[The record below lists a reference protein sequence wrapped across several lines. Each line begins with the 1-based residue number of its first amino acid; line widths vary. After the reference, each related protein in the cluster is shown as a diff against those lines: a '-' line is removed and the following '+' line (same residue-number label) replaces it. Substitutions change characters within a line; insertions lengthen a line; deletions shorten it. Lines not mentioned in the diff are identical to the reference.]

1 MSVRRRRCAQA
12 VAAMIAIAPMAACM
26 DAQRGRLAG
35 SSDVD
40 RGSEVGDATGGP
52 EVSAE
57 PDGPDGADG
66 ADATDVAV
74 PVDAAEPGFFGGGWI
89 IDQPFHALYEA
100 SFYRLEPDGRVALI
114 ASTPSGCM
122 GHLERFCETGHVS
135 PPTEGI
141 LCRFGGGTWA
151 EREPLEL
158 SITTTCDDG
167 QTRTVVL
174 DFSRFDPE
182 LGGVPKILEVSGQ
195 KGWRHA
201 SWDWFF
207 RRCEADLQFGF
218 EPVRCR

>member
-1 MSVRRRRCAQA
+1 VA
-12 VAAMIAIAPMAACM
+12 VAALVAAGGCM
-26 DAQRGRLAG
+26 ESQRGR
-35 SSDVD
+35 V
-40 RGSEVGDATGGP
+40 TG
-52 EVSAE
+52 V
-57 PDGPDGADG
+57 ADG
-66 ADATDVAV
+66 AGPPDAREVSGEVDAFDASASPDTADAV
-74 PVDAAEPGFFGGGWI
+74 PEVDAAELGFFGGGWI

-100 SFYRLEPDGRVALI
+100 SFYRLAPDGRVELV
-114 ASTPSGCM
+114 ASTPSGCT

-135 PPTEGI
+135 PPNESV
-141 LCRFGGGTWA
+141 LCRFGGGTWE

-174 DFSRFDPE
+174 DFSRFDPVV
-182 LGGVPKILEVSGQ
+182 GGAPKILEVSGQ